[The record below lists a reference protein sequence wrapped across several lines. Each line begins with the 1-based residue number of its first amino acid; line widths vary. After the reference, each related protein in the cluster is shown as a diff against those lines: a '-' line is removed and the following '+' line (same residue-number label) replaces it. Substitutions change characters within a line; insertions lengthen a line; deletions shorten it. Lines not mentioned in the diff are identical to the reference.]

1 MRAKT
6 KSVAVLL
13 ASAMMLGSVNVWA
26 VESPEASMTEHQ
38 ETQQTA
44 YEFSFEGFQSAVR
57 DGLAAREVL
66 GTALKDEKLTDAEI
80 QERYRAIAESEWEK
94 LKTFDQ
100 DFPNAMENEVAKN
113 ENYVRK
119 TYVEGVKKQKDAGKN
134 EGEDSFAEEWQTGY
148 EMRTRALTELAVCYE
163 CAFDED
169 VKAELLLTDETDES
183 GDEGLVKVI
192 QAFGVASGKL
202 SNDPTTLDGKAGNKT
217 IAALK
222 DMQAEKEIPTIGII
236 NRNRVKELKEAYP
249 DLVEKVNTLLSGSGL
264 TVETYLPQEVSQP
277 ETIVQ

>member
-1 MRAKT
+1 MGDGKMRAKT

-13 ASAMMLGSVNVWA
+13 ARAMMLGSVNVWA

-100 DFPNAMENEVAKN
+100 DFPNAMETKWQ
-113 ENYVRK
+113 RMK
-119 TYVEGVKKQKDAGKN
+119 TMCGRH
-134 EGEDSFAEEWQTGY
+134 T
-148 EMRTRALTELAVCYE
+148 
-163 CAFDED
+163 
-169 VKAELLLTDETDES
+169 
-183 GDEGLVKVI
+183 
-192 QAFGVASGKL
+192 
-202 SNDPTTLDGKAGNKT
+202 
-217 IAALK
+217 
-222 DMQAEKEIPTIGII
+222 
-236 NRNRVKELKEAYP
+236 
-249 DLVEKVNTLLSGSGL
+249 
-264 TVETYLPQEVSQP
+264 
-277 ETIVQ
+277 